1 MPYYSHNLGISE
13 PLYPWW
19 GITSQRGAA
28 MAAMLLLLAASCTE
42 SLEFEFRTTLPPL
55 TRFEVQSEILHYP
68 ATAMC
73 DRRQRL
79 ALP

>member
-42 SLEFEFRTTLPPL
+42 SLEFEFRTTLAPL

-73 DRRQRL
+73 DRRQLL
-79 ALP
+79 ALS